1 MHSVNSYTA
10 QINAT
15 ANPYLNFF
23 YFLNHAKNHFISQ
36 TCVNVIFLHAY
47 KYTHTLEIS
56 VYTLVRR
63 TFIVCT
69 ELDSEEVS

>member
-15 ANPYLNFF
+15 AKSNLIKKTKQNYT
-23 YFLNHAKNHFISQ
+23 KNHFISQ
-36 TCVNVIFLHAY
+36 TCVNVIFWYAY

-63 TFIVCT
+63 TFVVCT